1 MKCKVD
7 AMIQAAPQTLS
18 GRREFALAAASLIG
32 NALRYVDLL
41 SYQLEAEAYGS
52 ADFVNPVKRLLLG
65 SPMAR
70 LRILLNQPRLA
81 VGRGHA
87 LIELGRQM
95 TSQIEFRELLPER
108 CNDCRGEL
116 LIVDRRGLL
125 IRREQ
130 GDLDASFWPD
140 APDQGKQKSEYFESV
155 WAESLPAH
163 DLRSLN
169 L

>member
-1 MKCKVD
+1 MNIHEPR
-7 AMIQAAPQTLS
+7 ALS
-18 GRREFALAAASLIG
+18 GRQEFAQAACALVAS
-32 NALRYVDLL
+32 AARYIDLL
-41 SYQLEAEAYGS
+41 SFQLEGEAYGA
-52 ADFVNPVKRLLLG
+52 ADFVNPVKRLLLD

-70 LRILLNQPRLA
+70 LRVLLNRPGNA
-81 VGRGHA
+81 TGRGHA
-87 LIELGRQM
+87 LVQLGRQM

-130 GDLDASFWPD
+130 GDLAATLWPS
-140 APDQGKQKSEYFESV
+140 APDLGKQKSEYFEAI
-155 WAESLPAH
+155 WAESPPAS

-169 L
+169 I

>member
-1 MKCKVD
+1 MTSHEP
-7 AMIQAAPQTLS
+7 QALS
-18 GRREFALAAASLIG
+18 GRREFAEAASSLVG
-32 NALRYVDLL
+32 NGLRYIDLL
-41 SYQLEAEAYGS
+41 SYQLEHDAYGVQ
-52 ADFVNPVKRLLLG
+52 DFVNPVKRLLLG

-70 LRILLNQPRLA
+70 LRVLLNQPRLA

-95 TSQIEFRELLPER
+95 TSQIEFRELLGER

-130 GDLDASFWPD
+130 GDLDAALWRD
-140 APDQGKQKSEYFESV
+140 APDRGKQKSEYFDSI
-155 WAESLPAH
+155 WAESPPAQ
-163 DLRSLN
+163 DLRSLGI
-169 L
+169 